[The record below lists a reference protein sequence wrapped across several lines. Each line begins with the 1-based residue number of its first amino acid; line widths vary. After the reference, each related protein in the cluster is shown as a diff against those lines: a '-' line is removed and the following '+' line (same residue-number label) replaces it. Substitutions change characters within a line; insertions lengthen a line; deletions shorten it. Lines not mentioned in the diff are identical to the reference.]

1 VRYSSRLIDLALM
14 ERALITGGTG
24 FVGKHLV
31 SYLQSVGSRVAV
43 LSSGEAGEERAEMAF
58 YPADIRD
65 RDKVR
70 SVIQEFKPD
79 HIYHLA
85 AISAVGDSWQLPRLT
100 YEVNVFGTLNVFEAA
115 INLPSPPKILN
126 ISTAQVYAR
135 SSAPLSETSSVSP
148 ENPYAASKLMAEFLN
163 VQCCRHAEC
172 GIVTARSFNHTG
184 PGQSADFVL
193 SSIAK
198 QFVEMEL
205 GQRERKL
212 SVGNTHVR
220 RDFTDVRDVVAA
232 YVLLM
237 RKGRPSEIY
246 NVCSGRAI
254 SIKAVIEEFECIS
267 GIKVEIDTHPGKRR
281 IGDAEEVCGNPA
293 KIQAATG
300 WKPVIPLKTTLLDLL
315 GYWRLALHQSS
326 PQKAPSPVLHT
337 TR

>member
-1 VRYSSRLIDLALM
+1 M
-14 ERALITGGTG
+14 ERTLITGGTG
-24 FVGKHLV
+24 FVGKHLA
-31 SYLQSVGSRVAV
+31 SHLYSFGSRVAV
-43 LSSGEAGEERAEMAF
+43 LSSGEFSEYGSDITF
-58 YPADIRD
+58 YLADIRD
-65 RDKVR
+65 RDKVE
-70 SVIQEFKPD
+70 SAIQDFKPD

-85 AISAVGDSWQLPRLT
+85 AISGVGGSWQSPRVT
-100 YEVNVFGTLNVFEAA
+100 YEVNVFGTLNVLEAA
-115 INLPSPPKILN
+115 MNLPSPRRVLN
-126 ISTAQVYAR
+126 ISTAQVYAKGP
-135 SSAPLSETSSVSP
+135 APLSETSPVSP
-148 ENPYAASKLMAEFLN
+148 DNPYAASKLMSELLN
-163 VQCCRHAEC
+163 VQFHRYAEG

-198 QFVEMEL
+198 QFVEIEA

-212 SVGNTHVR
+212 SVGNTQVR

-232 YVLLM
+232 YTLLM
-237 RKGRPSEIY
+237 RKGCPNEIY

-254 SIKAVIEEFECIS
+254 SIKAVIEEFERIS
-267 GIKVEIDTHPGKRR
+267 GIRAEIDTHPSKRR
-281 IGDAEEVCGNPA
+281 SGDAEEVCGNPA

-326 PQKAPSPVLHT
+326 PQNAPSPILHT

>member
-1 VRYSSRLIDLALM
+1 MKCAWMILVALLSAMTPVNKPAELLLKSKVTLPEVVTKALPEVKEGTPFFAKLKEEKGRVIYTVSFAQGELMMLGAYMLLATASLFAGNPWTAIAAALALS
-14 ERALITGGTG
+14 LL
-24 FVGKHLV
+24 VGILV
-31 SYLQSVGSRVAV
+31 
-43 LSSGEAGEERAEMAF
+43 
-58 YPADIRD
+58 
-65 RDKVR
+65 
-70 SVIQEFKPD
+70 
-79 HIYHLA
+79 
-85 AISAVGDSWQLPRLT
+85 
-100 YEVNVFGTLNVFEAA
+100 
-115 INLPSPPKILN
+115 
-126 ISTAQVYAR
+126 
-135 SSAPLSETSSVSP
+135 
-148 ENPYAASKLMAEFLN
+148 
-163 VQCCRHAEC
+163 
-172 GIVTARSFNHTG
+172 
-184 PGQSADFVL
+184 
-193 SSIAK
+193 
-198 QFVEMEL
+198 
-205 GQRERKL
+205 
-212 SVGNTHVR
+212 
-220 RDFTDVRDVVAA
+220 